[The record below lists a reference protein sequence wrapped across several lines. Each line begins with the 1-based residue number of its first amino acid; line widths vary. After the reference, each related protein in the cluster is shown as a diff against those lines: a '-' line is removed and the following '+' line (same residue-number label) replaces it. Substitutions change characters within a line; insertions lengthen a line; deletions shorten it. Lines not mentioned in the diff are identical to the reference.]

1 MELKLWSRGVQ
12 RCDGGTTAKKNCF
25 IAFGFKESDSLNI
38 VLIKWSLRLTDR
50 AVQLYQI
57 IWVNRKAKVLIH
69 GSVNMPNFTYG
80 DKLLRLKQIQ
90 EAEMSSSKK
99 GG

>member
-38 VLIKWSLRLTDR
+38 VLIKWSGATLPNNLGKQEGKGFDSRVSKYAKLHLRRQAPPTER
-50 AVQLYQI
+50 
-57 IWVNRKAKVLIH
+57 
-69 GSVNMPNFTYG
+69 M
-80 DKLLRLKQIQ
+80 RLQIQ